1 MSPSQ
6 LVIAVFLFTI
16 GFLVGR
22 WALQRTP
29 AQVVDH
35 GVQAG
40 PMPAGFA
47 RGSMPTG
54 FARGQ
59 AA

>member
-29 AQVVDH
+29 AQHVDPTAQ
-35 GVQAG
+35 GR
-40 PMPAGFA
+40 PMQAGFA
-47 RGSMPTG
+47 RGSVPTG
-54 FARGQ
+54 FATS
-59 AA
+59 

>member
-29 AQVVDH
+29 AQHVDPTEQ
-35 GVQAG
+35 GR
-40 PMPAGFA
+40 PMQAGFA
-47 RGSMPTG
+47 RGSVPTG
-54 FARGQ
+54 FATS
-59 AA
+59 